1 MIEITLGVGLFTGI
15 IMTLVLVILAA
26 RSRMVATGEAGITL
40 NDGRR
45 IATPVGSSL
54 LEALSDAGIF
64 LPSACGGGGTCGLCR
79 ITVQEGGG
87 AALPTETAGLTRG
100 QAAQGLRLACQ
111 VMVKRDLRVEV
122 PAETFGVR
130 HWRCRVRSNRA
141 VATLI
146 KELVLDLPEGEPMEA
161 RAGAFVQVTCPPF
174 HVKFA
179 EFDIDPAFR
188 DVWDRLGLW
197 RLEAGTSVPVTRA
210 YSMANHPGEKGIVML
225 NVRIAIPP
233 PGAPAAVPP
242 GILSSYLYSL
252 RPGDEVTVSGPF
264 GHFFATETDRE
275 MVFVGGGA
283 GMAPMRAH
291 IFDQLERA
299 KTGRKITFWY
309 GARSRRELFYA
320 EDFDRLQ
327 GAHENFRWFVALS
340 EPQPGDDW
348 AGPSGFIH
356 EVLYENYLKD
366 HPAPED
372 CEYYLCGPTL
382 MIEAVTVML
391 DSLGVEPESI
401 LFDDFGG

>member
-1 MIEITLGVGLFTGI
+1 MIEIALGIGLFTGI
-15 IMTLVLVILAA
+15 VMSLVGVILAA
-26 RSRMVATGEAGITL
+26 RSRMVATGEAGIAL

-45 IATPVGSSL
+45 VATPVGASL
-54 LEALSDAGIF
+54 LEALSDAGIV
-64 LPSACGGGGTCGLCR
+64 LPSACGGVGTCGLCR
-79 ITVQEGGG
+79 ITVLEGGG
-87 AALPTETAGLTRG
+87 APLPTETAGLTRG

-122 PAETFGVR
+122 PAEAFGVR

-161 RAGAFVQVTCPPF
+161 RAGAFIQVTCPPF
-174 HVKFA
+174 HARFA

-188 DVWDRLGLW
+188 DVWDRLDLW

-242 GILSSYLYSL
+242 GIMSSYLYSL
-252 RPGDEVTVSGPF
+252 RPGDEVAVSGPF
-264 GHFFATETDRE
+264 GHFFATKTDRE

-291 IFDQLERA
+291 IFDQLESAR
-299 KTGRKITFWY
+299 TGRKITFWY

-327 GAHENFRWFVALS
+327 AAHENFRWFVALS
-340 EPQPGDDW
+340 EPQAEDDW
-348 AGPSGFIH
+348 QGHEGFIH
-356 EVLYENYLKD
+356 EVLYEHYLKD

-372 CEYYLCGPTL
+372 CEYYLCGPAV
-382 MIEAVTVML
+382 MIEAVTAML
-391 DSLGVEPESI
+391 DGLGVEPESI

>member
-1 MIEITLGVGLFTGI
+1 MIEIVLGIGLFTGI
-15 IMTLVLVILAA
+15 VMALVLVILAA
-26 RSRMVATGEAGITL
+26 RARMVPTGEAAVTL

-45 IATPVGSSL
+45 VATPVGRSL
-54 LEALSDAGIF
+54 LDALTDAGIF
-64 LPSACGGGGTCGLCR
+64 LPSACGAVGTCGLCR
-79 ITVQEGGG
+79 ITVLDGGG
-87 AALPTETAGLTRG
+87 APLPTETGRLTRG
-100 QAAQGLRLACQ
+100 EVAQGLRLACQ
-111 VMVKRDLRVEV
+111 VMVKHDLRVEV
-122 PAETFGVR
+122 PAEAFGVR

-141 VATLI
+141 VASLI
-146 KELVLDLPEGEPMEA
+146 KELVLELPEGEPMEA

-174 HVKFA
+174 RARFA
-179 EFDIDPAFR
+179 DFDIDPAFR
-188 DVWDRLGLW
+188 DVWDRLDLW
-197 RLEAGTSVPVTRA
+197 RLEVGTSVPVTRA
-210 YSMANHPGEKGIVML
+210 YSMANHPGETGIVML

-233 PGAPAAVPP
+233 PGAPATVPP
-242 GILSSYLYSL
+242 GIMSSYLYSL
-252 RPGDEVTVSGPF
+252 KAGDEVAVSGPF

-291 IFDQLERA
+291 IFDQLERV
-299 KTGRKITFWY
+299 KTKRKITFWY

-327 GAHENFRWFVALS
+327 AAHDNFRWVVALS

-348 AGPSGFIH
+348 QGHTGFIH
-356 EVLYENYLKD
+356 EVLYDAYLKD

-382 MIEAVTVML
+382 MIKAVATML
-391 DSLGVEPESI
+391 DGLGVEPESI